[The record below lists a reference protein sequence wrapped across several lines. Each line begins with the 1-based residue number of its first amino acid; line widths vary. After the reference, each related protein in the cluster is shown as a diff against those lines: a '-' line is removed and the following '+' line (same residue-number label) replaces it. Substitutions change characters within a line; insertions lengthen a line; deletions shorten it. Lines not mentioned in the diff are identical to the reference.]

1 MHSQKTEE
9 DIYDF
14 SGVSYDL
21 TSLRSE
27 LMQFREKGKPA
38 TTDRFRSEQT
48 LRNDIS
54 EKYNNYVLPSS
65 SSKLSRSYGSDSQP
79 PKLPPKEKGAIQKII
94 EQTNNL
100 YSLYLHKTF
109 NYLVSLN
116 LSTDT

>member
-27 LMQFREKGKPA
+27 LMQFREKGKP
-38 TTDRFRSEQT
+38 TTTTRFNNCEDY
-48 LRNDIS
+48 RNDIS

-65 SSKLSRSYGSDSQP
+65 SSILSRSYGSDSQP
-79 PKLPPKEKGAIQKII
+79 PKLPPKEKGAIQK
-94 EQTNNL
+94 
-100 YSLYLHKTF
+100 SR
-109 NYLVSLN
+109 
-116 LSTDT
+116 

>member
-65 SSKLSRSYGSDSQP
+65 SSILSRSYGSDSQP
-79 PKLPPKEKGAIQKII
+79 PKLPPKEKGAIQKVI

>member
-65 SSKLSRSYGSDSQP
+65 SSILSRSYGSDSQP
-79 PKLPPKEKGAIQKII
+79 PKLPPKEKGANNILSKLVMSII
-94 EQTNNL
+94 FHSSNITCR
-100 YSLYLHKTF
+100 
-109 NYLVSLN
+109 
-116 LSTDT
+116 LSNFVF

>member
-38 TTDRFRSEQT
+38 TTDTFRSEET

-54 EKYNNYVLPSS
+54 ENGSNHKKLQQAFENHKNQVEIQNRYN
-65 SSKLSRSYGSDSQP
+65 SY
-79 PKLPPKEKGAIQKII
+79 LM
-94 EQTNNL
+94 N
-100 YSLYLHKTF
+100 
-109 NYLVSLN
+109 
-116 LSTDT
+116 

>member
-1 MHSQKTEE
+1 MTEEDLTKKTEE

-38 TTDRFRSEQT
+38 TTDRFRSEET

-65 SSKLSRSYGSDSQP
+65 SSIHSTIILYGQGDWLWETEVD
-79 PKLPPKEKGAIQKII
+79 KKNADLEYLGCII
-94 EQTNNL
+94 TTRVFFDWG
-100 YSLYLHKTF
+100 YSCTYC
-109 NYLVSLN
+109 
-116 LSTDT
+116 

>member
-38 TTDRFRSEQT
+38 TSDRFRSEET
-48 LRNDIS
+48 FRNDIS

-65 SSKLSRSYGSDSQP
+65 SSILSRSYGSDSQP
-79 PKLPPKEKGAIQKII
+79 PKLPPKEKGAIQKKSLSKRII
-94 EQTNNL
+94 QTL
-100 YSLYLHKTF
+100 F
-109 NYLVSLN
+109 I
-116 LSTDT
+116 